1 MCRYAIPIIVFAG
14 LAVLFLRG
22 LDRNPGYVESPFI
35 GKPAPAF
42 ELPQLKDPSQTVSN
56 ATFAGKTALLNVW
69 ATWCVGC
76 RQEHEFLLQLSRE
89 RVIPIYGINYKDDS
103 AKALAFLAELG
114 DPYVAIG
121 ADKTGRTAIDW
132 GVYGVPETFVID
144 GDGVVRL
151 RFAGPVT
158 GVILEKRIRPVLEA
172 ASGGE

>member
-1 MCRYAIPIIVFAG
+1 MIVNVFASWCVPCRAEH
-14 LAVLFLRG
+14 AVLTAF
-22 LDRNPGYVESPFI
+22 VE
-35 GKPAPAF
+35 
-42 ELPQLKDPSQTVSN
+42 
-56 ATFAGKTALLNVW
+56 
-69 ATWCVGC
+69 
-76 RQEHEFLLQLSRE
+76 QEE
-89 RVIPIYGINYKDDS
+89 RTLFGINYKDDS

-172 ASGGE
+172 ASGGQ